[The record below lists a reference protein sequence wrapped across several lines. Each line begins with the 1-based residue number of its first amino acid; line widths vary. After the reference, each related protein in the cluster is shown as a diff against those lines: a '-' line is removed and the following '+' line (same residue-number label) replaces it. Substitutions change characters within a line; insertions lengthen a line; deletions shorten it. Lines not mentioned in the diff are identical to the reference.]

1 MKSGRERARRK
12 DREQAVEVSST
23 GPEGNQTEHI
33 QAAVDDRRPSA
44 FEEWPSRP
52 KDDGRG
58 QSELNPSGDVLL
70 DKIMQTQERN
80 VASHF
85 KHEDRQR

>member
-1 MKSGRERARRK
+1 
-12 DREQAVEVSST
+12 
-23 GPEGNQTEHI
+23 
-33 QAAVDDRRPSA
+33 VDDRRPSA